1 MTIKKIF
8 HVVCEGNTDYEV
20 LRAVAKEVGLKQH
33 EDFRTEA
40 LFPPNPKANAGW
52 PNLKIWCKK
61 QASTLSGTLH
71 AESMAAATL
80 LGAKPMR
87 NAEKRQVDKISAALL
102 LKGGIARSAIVL
114 QIDSDIAHDL
124 FLDAGIPKDA
134 HMMPMSPADR
144 IRVCEA
150 AIDSWLG
157 PHLKKKN
164 IDIYYCI
171 TSLALENWVLTL
183 HKEAALGVPVGTNYD
198 HLHFPD
204 KRLVALGYASSKGE
218 LKKDPPKYKL
228 YGEALAKVLQ
238 VSIYR
243 SPSLFNYCDT
253 LSSA

>member
-1 MTIKKIF
+1 MTKKKIF

-20 LRAVAKEVGLKQH
+20 LRAVAKEVGLKQG
-33 EDFRTEA
+33 EDFRTSP

-61 QASTLSGTLH
+61 QASTLSGTLQ
-71 AESMAAATL
+71 AEAVAAATL
-80 LGAKPMR
+80 LGATPMK

-102 LKGGIARSAIVL
+102 LKSSMGRNAIVL
-114 QIDSDIAHDL
+114 QLDADIAHDL
-124 FLDAGIPKDA
+124 FPDAGVPKDT
-134 HMMPMSPADR
+134 HLMPLTPADR
-144 IRVCEA
+144 VRICEA

-171 TSLALENWVLTL
+171 TSLALENWILTL
-183 HKEAALGVPVGTNYD
+183 HNEASLKVPVGENYD
-198 HLHFPD
+198 HLHYPD
-204 KRLVALGYASSKGE
+204 QRLVALGYANSKGE

-228 YGEALAKVLQ
+228 YGEALAKGLQ

-243 SPSLFNYCDT
+243 SPSLFNYCST